1 MLKYFYQSHFIIH
14 MISITLDISDI
25 TLIQRL
31 HLSSLTPWT
40 YRLSD
45 IYHLGHIGYHPN
57 PTVTSITIDVSSIIL
72 GKRLHHFHPGS
83 FGYSDVITVSI
94 NFNGSADNSL
104 IIGNFWD
111 FCTALHCACP
121 RSPDMIFSVSSVYTE
136 LIIQYSS
143 V

>member
-1 MLKYFYQSHFIIH
+1 MKYFYQSHFIIH
-14 MISITLDISDI
+14 MIYITLDISDI

-31 HLSSLTPWT
+31 HLSPLAPWT
-40 YRLSD
+40 YRLSF
-45 IYHLGHIGYHPN
+45 IYHLDHIGYHPN